1 MIITRKNHMT
11 TDIGSKAGNLFLLQ
25 RAGFQVPP
33 FFCVGQSFRE
43 EEVLDY
49 LGANFPDTRSFSVR
63 SCASLEDSDGCSFAG
78 QFKTFLRV
86 PREEVCMRIREVL
99 GHGEH
104 PEKTAY
110 FQAHGIAPDALKMH
124 VIIQEMVEPD
134 VSGVLFTV
142 NPQGILNE
150 SVIVCGRG
158 AGDQVVEDR
167 ADVTTYYYNL
177 ADKNGYYEQAG
188 DSPLLTEG
196 EIEELIQSSQQIR
209 ALLACGMTGES
220 DEGFCRNTDKAS
232 DKAFCRN
239 TDKASDKSFDRN
251 TDKASDKA
259 FCRNT
264 DKASDKSFDRNTD
277 KASDKAFC
285 RNTDKASDKSFDSN
299 TDVTPDKDFDI
310 EFAIQNHHIYFLQ
323 ARPVT
328 SIDRTAPAIILD
340 NSNIVESYPGITLPL
355 TQSFIRDAYY
365 QVFKSLLLHLTG
377 EPETV
382 EQIDGNLQHM
392 VDMANGRVYY
402 RISNWYDVLLLLP
415 FSSRLIPIWQEMMG
429 VRDKKV
435 SSAHSAGNSGK
446 QGRIRR
452 KTRLKVAYSFIRF
465 LLTCPREM
473 EKLDLYFQ
481 EIIQR
486 FEALETDAEDNRIL
500 LKHYHTL
507 KEMTVKR
514 WDITLVNDMY
524 GFLFTGLLKSRL
536 KARHVPDYELAA
548 NRAISGVQKL
558 ESMRPIEQLQKLA
571 HQAGEENRLPELRA
585 IQSNEAFFQYIGQS
599 NHAFSRAL
607 QAYVRE
613 FGDRNVEELKLESK
627 TFRTD
632 PVLLIRCIL
641 QYAESL
647 FLADSEVSGATD
659 AETSEASVD
668 AGHSSIEKAAPPP
681 LTGLSAFYAKRAAVG
696 IRNREKSRLHRGR
709 LYGMMRA
716 LVLQMGQNL
725 YRQGR
730 IAEPSDIFWLYCEE
744 IEAAESDA
752 VLNLAGI
759 IAGRKKEYDG
769 YAELPAYSRLVFSG
783 KVIDKHPRNCCK
795 IRHDICRDDC
805 YAADDRNRRHPP
817 EAGLQG
823 SESGAGNVPQRVY
836 RGTACSPG
844 IAEGEV
850 LLIETP
856 SPLLDT
862 KGKIL
867 VTKMT
872 DPGWVFLI
880 APAKAIVS
888 EKGSLLS
895 HTAIISR
902 ELKKPAVVGIEHI
915 TEYLKTGDRIRV
927 DGDAGTVTVLP
938 DCSETTER

>member
-251 TDKASDKA
+251 TD
-259 FCRNT
+259 
-264 DKASDKSFDRNTD
+264 
-277 KASDKAFC
+277 
-285 RNTDKASDKSFDSN
+285 
-299 TDVTPDKDFDI
+299 VTPDKDFDI
-310 EFAIQNHHIYFLQ
+310 EFAIQNHHIYYLQ

-536 KARHVPDYELAA
+536 KARQVPDYELAA

-585 IQSNEAFFQYIGQS
+585 IQSNEAYFQYIGQS

-613 FGDRNVEELKLESK
+613 FGDRNVEELKLESR

-647 FLADSEVSGATD
+647 FPADSEVSGGTD
-659 AETSEASVD
+659 AETSEASAD
-668 AGHSSIEKAAPPP
+668 AGHSSVEKAAPPP

-696 IRNREKSRLHRGR
+696 IRNREKSRFHRGR

-725 YRQGR
+725 YRQRR

-752 VLNLAGI
+752 ALNLAGI

-795 IRHDICRDDC
+795 IRHDIYRDGC
-805 YAADDRNRRHPP
+805 HAADDRNMRHPP

-823 SESGAGNVPQRVY
+823 SGSGAGSVPERVY

>member
-99 GHGEH
+99 GHGKH

-110 FQAHGIAPDALKMH
+110 FQAHGIAPAALKMH

-134 VSGVLFTV
+134 VSGVLFTA

-188 DSPLLTEG
+188 DSPLLSEG

-220 DEGFCRNTDKAS
+220 DE
-232 DKAFCRN
+232 AFSRN
-239 TDKASDKSFDRN
+239 TDKASDKSFDR
-251 TDKASDKA
+251 
-259 FCRNT
+259 
-264 DKASDKSFDRNTD
+264 
-277 KASDKAFC
+277 
-285 RNTDKASDKSFDSN
+285 N

-435 SSAHSAGNSGK
+435 SSAHSAGNPAGNPNGNSGK

-585 IQSNEAFFQYIGQS
+585 IQSNEAYFQYIGQS

-668 AGHSSIEKAAPPP
+668 AGHSSVEKAAPPP

-725 YRQGR
+725 YRQRR
-730 IAEPSDIFWLYCEE
+730 IAETSDIFWLYCEE

-752 VLNLAGI
+752 ALNLAGI

-795 IRHDICRDDC
+795 IRHDIYRDGC
-805 YAADDRNRRHPP
+805 HAADDRNMRHPP

-823 SESGAGNVPQRVY
+823 SGSGAGSVPQRVY

-927 DGDAGTVTVLP
+927 DGDAGIVTVLP
-938 DCSETTER
+938 DCSETTEG

>member
-11 TDIGSKAGNLFLLQ
+11 TDIGTKAGNLFLLQ

-99 GHGEH
+99 GHGKH

-110 FQAHGIAPDALKMH
+110 FQAHGIAPAALKMH

-134 VSGVLFTV
+134 VSGVLFTA

-188 DSPLLTEG
+188 DSPLLSEG

-220 DEGFCRNTDKAS
+220 DE
-232 DKAFCRN
+232 AFSRN
-239 TDKASDKSFDRN
+239 TDKASDKSFDR
-251 TDKASDKA
+251 
-259 FCRNT
+259 
-264 DKASDKSFDRNTD
+264 
-277 KASDKAFC
+277 
-285 RNTDKASDKSFDSN
+285 N

-435 SSAHSAGNSGK
+435 SSAHSAGNPAGNPNGNSGK

-585 IQSNEAFFQYIGQS
+585 IQSNEAYFQYIGQS

-613 FGDRNVEELKLESK
+613 FGDRNVKELKLESR

-647 FLADSEVSGATD
+647 FPADSEVSGGTD
-659 AETSEASVD
+659 AETSEASAD
-668 AGHSSIEKAAPPP
+668 AGHSSVEKAAPPP

-730 IAEPSDIFWLYCEE
+730 IVEPSDIFWLYCEE
-744 IEAAESDA
+744 IEAAELDA

-795 IRHDICRDDC
+795 IRHDIYRDGC
-805 YAADDRNRRHPP
+805 HAADDRNMRHPP

-823 SESGAGNVPQRVY
+823 SGSGAGSVPERVY

-902 ELKKPAVVGIEHI
+902 ELRKPAVVGIEHI

-927 DGDAGTVTVLP
+927 DGDAGIVTVLP
-938 DCSETTER
+938 DCSETTEG

>member
-99 GHGEH
+99 GHGKH

-110 FQAHGIAPDALKMH
+110 FQAHGIAPAALKMH

-134 VSGVLFTV
+134 VSGVLFTA

-188 DSPLLTEG
+188 DSPLLSEG

-220 DEGFCRNTDKAS
+220 DE
-232 DKAFCRN
+232 AFSRN
-239 TDKASDKSFDRN
+239 TDKASDKSFDR
-251 TDKASDKA
+251 
-259 FCRNT
+259 
-264 DKASDKSFDRNTD
+264 
-277 KASDKAFC
+277 
-285 RNTDKASDKSFDSN
+285 N

-435 SSAHSAGNSGK
+435 SSAHSAGNPAGNPNGNSGK

-585 IQSNEAFFQYIGQS
+585 IQSNEAYFQYIGQS

-725 YRQGR
+725 YRQRR
-730 IAEPSDIFWLYCEE
+730 IAETSDIFWLYCEE

-752 VLNLAGI
+752 ALNLAGI

-795 IRHDICRDDC
+795 IRHDIYRDGC
-805 YAADDRNRRHPP
+805 HAADDRNMRHPP
-817 EAGLQG
+817 EAGLRG

-844 IAEGEV
+844 VAEGEV

-902 ELKKPAVVGIEHI
+902 ELRKPAVVGIEHI

-927 DGDAGTVTVLP
+927 DGDAGIVTVLP
-938 DCSETTER
+938 DCSETTEG

>member
-99 GHGEH
+99 GHGKH

-110 FQAHGIAPDALKMH
+110 FQAHGIAPAALKMH

-134 VSGVLFTV
+134 VSGVLFTA

-188 DSPLLTEG
+188 DSPLLSEG

-220 DEGFCRNTDKAS
+220 DE
-232 DKAFCRN
+232 AFSRN
-239 TDKASDKSFDRN
+239 TDKASDKSFDR
-251 TDKASDKA
+251 
-259 FCRNT
+259 
-264 DKASDKSFDRNTD
+264 
-277 KASDKAFC
+277 
-285 RNTDKASDKSFDSN
+285 N

-435 SSAHSAGNSGK
+435 SSAHSAGNPAGNPNGNSGK

-585 IQSNEAFFQYIGQS
+585 IQSNEAYFQYIGQS

-613 FGDRNVEELKLESK
+613 FGDRNVKELKLESR

-647 FLADSEVSGATD
+647 FPADSEVSGGTD
-659 AETSEASVD
+659 AETSEASAD
-668 AGHSSIEKAAPPP
+668 AGHSSVEKAAPPP

-730 IAEPSDIFWLYCEE
+730 IVEPSDIFWLYCEE
-744 IEAAESDA
+744 IEAAELDA

-795 IRHDICRDDC
+795 IRHDIYRDGC
-805 YAADDRNRRHPP
+805 HAADDRNMRHPP

-823 SESGAGNVPQRVY
+823 SGSGAGSVPERVY

-938 DCSETTER
+938 DCSETTEG

>member
-99 GHGEH
+99 GHGKH

-110 FQAHGIAPDALKMH
+110 FQAHGIAPAALKMH

-134 VSGVLFTV
+134 VSGVLFTA

-188 DSPLLTEG
+188 DSPLLSEG

-232 DKAFCRN
+232 DK
-239 TDKASDKSFDRN
+239 SFDR
-251 TDKASDKA
+251 
-259 FCRNT
+259 
-264 DKASDKSFDRNTD
+264 
-277 KASDKAFC
+277 
-285 RNTDKASDKSFDSN
+285 N

-435 SSAHSAGNSGK
+435 SSAHSAGNPAGNPNGNSGK

-585 IQSNEAFFQYIGQS
+585 IQSNEAYFQYIGQS

-668 AGHSSIEKAAPPP
+668 AGHSSVEKAAPPP

-725 YRQGR
+725 YRQRR
-730 IAEPSDIFWLYCEE
+730 IAETSDIFWLYCEE
-744 IEAAESDA
+744 IEAAELDA

-795 IRHDICRDDC
+795 IRHDIYRDGC
-805 YAADDRNRRHPP
+805 HAADDRNMRHPP

-823 SESGAGNVPQRVY
+823 SGSGAGSVPERVY

-938 DCSETTER
+938 DCSETTEG

>member
-99 GHGEH
+99 GHGKH

-110 FQAHGIAPDALKMH
+110 FQAHGIAPAALKMH

-220 DEGFCRNTDKAS
+220 DEAFSRNTD
-232 DKAFCRN
+232 R
-239 TDKASDKSFDRN
+239 ASDKSFDR
-251 TDKASDKA
+251 
-259 FCRNT
+259 
-264 DKASDKSFDRNTD
+264 
-277 KASDKAFC
+277 
-285 RNTDKASDKSFDSN
+285 N

-328 SIDRTAPAIILD
+328 SIDRTVPAIILD

-435 SSAHSAGNSGK
+435 SSAHSAGNPAGNPNGDSGK

-585 IQSNEAFFQYIGQS
+585 IQSNEAYFQYIGQS

-725 YRQGR
+725 YRQRR

-752 VLNLAGI
+752 ALNLAGI

-795 IRHDICRDDC
+795 IRHDIYRDGC
-805 YAADDRNRRHPP
+805 HAADDRNMRHPP

-823 SESGAGNVPQRVY
+823 SGSGAGSVPERVY

-844 IAEGEV
+844 VAEGEV

-938 DCSETTER
+938 DCSETTEG

>member
-11 TDIGSKAGNLFLLQ
+11 TDIGTKAGNLFLLQ

-99 GHGEH
+99 GHGKH

-110 FQAHGIAPDALKMH
+110 FQAHGIAPAALKMH

-134 VSGVLFTV
+134 VSGVLFTA

-188 DSPLLTEG
+188 DSPLLSEG

-220 DEGFCRNTDKAS
+220 DE
-232 DKAFCRN
+232 AFSRN
-239 TDKASDKSFDRN
+239 TDKASDKSFDR
-251 TDKASDKA
+251 
-259 FCRNT
+259 
-264 DKASDKSFDRNTD
+264 
-277 KASDKAFC
+277 
-285 RNTDKASDKSFDSN
+285 N

-435 SSAHSAGNSGK
+435 SSAHSAGNPAGNPNGNSGK

-585 IQSNEAFFQYIGQS
+585 IQSNEAYFQYIGQS

-725 YRQGR
+725 YRQRR
-730 IAEPSDIFWLYCEE
+730 IAETSDIFWLYCEE

-752 VLNLAGI
+752 ALNLAGI

-795 IRHDICRDDC
+795 IRHDIYRDGC
-805 YAADDRNRRHPP
+805 HAADDRNMRHPP
-817 EAGLQG
+817 EAGLRG

-844 IAEGEV
+844 VAEGEV

-902 ELKKPAVVGIEHI
+902 ELRKPAVVGIEHI

-927 DGDAGTVTVLP
+927 DGDAGIVTVLP
-938 DCSETTER
+938 DCSETTEG

>member
-99 GHGEH
+99 GHGKH

-110 FQAHGIAPDALKMH
+110 FQAHGIAPAALKMH

-134 VSGVLFTV
+134 VSGVLFTA

-209 ALLACGMTGES
+209 VLLACGMTGES
-220 DEGFCRNTDKAS
+220 DE
-232 DKAFCRN
+232 AFSRN
-239 TDKASDKSFDRN
+239 TDKASDKSFDR
-251 TDKASDKA
+251 
-259 FCRNT
+259 
-264 DKASDKSFDRNTD
+264 
-277 KASDKAFC
+277 
-285 RNTDKASDKSFDSN
+285 N

-435 SSAHSAGNSGK
+435 SSAHSAGNPAGNPNGNSGK

-585 IQSNEAFFQYIGQS
+585 IQSNEAYFQYIGQS

-668 AGHSSIEKAAPPP
+668 AGHSSVEKAAPPP

-725 YRQGR
+725 YRQRR

-752 VLNLAGI
+752 ALNLAGI

-795 IRHDICRDDC
+795 IRHDIYRDGC
-805 YAADDRNRRHPP
+805 HAADDRNMRHPP

-823 SESGAGNVPQRVY
+823 SGSGAGSVPERVY

-872 DPGWVFLI
+872 DPGWAFLI

-927 DGDAGTVTVLP
+927 DGDAGIVTVLP
-938 DCSETTER
+938 DCSETTEG

>member
-99 GHGEH
+99 GHGKH

-110 FQAHGIAPDALKMH
+110 FQAHGIAPAALKMH

-134 VSGVLFTV
+134 VSGVLFTA

-188 DSPLLTEG
+188 DSPLLSEG

-220 DEGFCRNTDKAS
+220 DE
-232 DKAFCRN
+232 AFSRN
-239 TDKASDKSFDRN
+239 TDKASDKSFDR
-251 TDKASDKA
+251 
-259 FCRNT
+259 
-264 DKASDKSFDRNTD
+264 
-277 KASDKAFC
+277 
-285 RNTDKASDKSFDSN
+285 N

-435 SSAHSAGNSGK
+435 SSAHSAGNPAGNPNGNSGK

-585 IQSNEAFFQYIGQS
+585 IQSNEAYFQYIGQS

-668 AGHSSIEKAAPPP
+668 AGHSSVEKAAPPP

-725 YRQGR
+725 YRQRR
-730 IAEPSDIFWLYCEE
+730 IAETSDIFWLYCEE

-752 VLNLAGI
+752 ALNLAGI

-795 IRHDICRDDC
+795 IRHDIYRDGC
-805 YAADDRNRRHPP
+805 HAADDRNMRHPP
-817 EAGLQG
+817 EAGLRG

-844 IAEGEV
+844 VAEGEV

-927 DGDAGTVTVLP
+927 DGDAGTVTILP
-938 DCSETTER
+938 DCSETAEG

>member
-49 LGANFPDTRSFSVR
+49 LGANFPDSRSFSVR

-99 GHGEH
+99 GHGKH

-110 FQAHGIAPDALKMH
+110 FQAHGIAPAALKMH

-134 VSGVLFTV
+134 VSGVLFTA

-188 DSPLLTEG
+188 DSPLLSEG

-220 DEGFCRNTDKAS
+220 DE
-232 DKAFCRN
+232 AFSRN
-239 TDKASDKSFDRN
+239 TDKASDKSFDR
-251 TDKASDKA
+251 
-259 FCRNT
+259 
-264 DKASDKSFDRNTD
+264 
-277 KASDKAFC
+277 
-285 RNTDKASDKSFDSN
+285 N

-435 SSAHSAGNSGK
+435 SSAHSAGNPAGNPNGNSGK

-585 IQSNEAFFQYIGQS
+585 IQSNEAYFQYIGQS

-725 YRQGR
+725 YRQRR
-730 IAEPSDIFWLYCEE
+730 IAETSDIFWLYCEE

-752 VLNLAGI
+752 ALNLAGI

-795 IRHDICRDDC
+795 IRHDIYRDGC
-805 YAADDRNRRHPP
+805 HAADDRNMRHPP
-817 EAGLQG
+817 EVGLQG
-823 SESGAGNVPQRVY
+823 SGSGAGSVPERVY

-844 IAEGEV
+844 VAEGEV

-927 DGDAGTVTVLP
+927 DGDAGIVTVLP
-938 DCSETTER
+938 DCSETTEG

>member
-99 GHGEH
+99 GHGKH

-110 FQAHGIAPDALKMH
+110 FQAHGIAPAALKMH

-134 VSGVLFTV
+134 VSGVLFTA

-188 DSPLLTEG
+188 DSPLLSEG

-220 DEGFCRNTDKAS
+220 DE
-232 DKAFCRN
+232 AFSRN
-239 TDKASDKSFDRN
+239 TDKASDKSFDR
-251 TDKASDKA
+251 
-259 FCRNT
+259 
-264 DKASDKSFDRNTD
+264 
-277 KASDKAFC
+277 
-285 RNTDKASDKSFDSN
+285 N

-435 SSAHSAGNSGK
+435 SSAHSAGNPNGNSGK

-585 IQSNEAFFQYIGQS
+585 IQSNEAYFQYIGQS

-725 YRQGR
+725 YRQRR

-752 VLNLAGI
+752 ALNLAGI

-795 IRHDICRDDC
+795 IRHDIYRDGC
-805 YAADDRNRRHPP
+805 HAADDRNMRHPP

-823 SESGAGNVPQRVY
+823 SGSGAGSVPERVY

-927 DGDAGTVTVLP
+927 DGDAGIVTVLP
-938 DCSETTER
+938 DCSETTEG

>member
-99 GHGEH
+99 GHGKH

-110 FQAHGIAPDALKMH
+110 FQAHGIAPAALKMH

-220 DEGFCRNTDKAS
+220 DEAFSRNTD
-232 DKAFCRN
+232 R
-239 TDKASDKSFDRN
+239 ASDKSFDR
-251 TDKASDKA
+251 
-259 FCRNT
+259 
-264 DKASDKSFDRNTD
+264 
-277 KASDKAFC
+277 
-285 RNTDKASDKSFDSN
+285 N

-328 SIDRTAPAIILD
+328 SIDRTVPAIILD

-435 SSAHSAGNSGK
+435 SSAHSAGNPAGNPNGDSGK

-585 IQSNEAFFQYIGQS
+585 IQSNEAYFQYIGQS

-725 YRQGR
+725 YRQRR

-752 VLNLAGI
+752 ALNLAGI

-795 IRHDICRDDC
+795 IRHDIYRDGC
-805 YAADDRNRRHPP
+805 HAADDRNMRHPP

-823 SESGAGNVPQRVY
+823 SGSGAGSVPERVY

-938 DCSETTER
+938 DCSETTEG

>member
-11 TDIGSKAGNLFLLQ
+11 TDIGTKAGNLFLLQ

-99 GHGEH
+99 GHGKH

-110 FQAHGIAPDALKMH
+110 FQAHGIAPAALKMH

-134 VSGVLFTV
+134 VSGVLFTA

-188 DSPLLTEG
+188 DSPLLSEG

-220 DEGFCRNTDKAS
+220 DE
-232 DKAFCRN
+232 AFSRN
-239 TDKASDKSFDRN
+239 TDKASDKSFDR
-251 TDKASDKA
+251 
-259 FCRNT
+259 
-264 DKASDKSFDRNTD
+264 
-277 KASDKAFC
+277 
-285 RNTDKASDKSFDSN
+285 N

-435 SSAHSAGNSGK
+435 SSAHSAGNPAGNPNGNSGK

-486 FEALETDAEDNRIL
+486 FEALKTDAEDNRIL

-585 IQSNEAFFQYIGQS
+585 IQSNEAYFQYIGQS

-613 FGDRNVEELKLESK
+613 FGDRNVEELKLESR

-647 FLADSEVSGATD
+647 FPADSEVSGGTD
-659 AETSEASVD
+659 AETSEASAD
-668 AGHSSIEKAAPPP
+668 AGHSSVEKAAPPP

-730 IAEPSDIFWLYCEE
+730 IVEPSDIFWLYCEE
-744 IEAAESDA
+744 IEAAELDA

-795 IRHDICRDDC
+795 IRHDIYRDGC
-805 YAADDRNRRHPP
+805 HAADDRNMRHPP

-823 SESGAGNVPQRVY
+823 SGSGAGSVPERVY

-915 TEYLKTGDRIRV
+915 TEYLKTGDRVRV

-938 DCSETTER
+938 DCSETTEG

>member
-99 GHGEH
+99 GHGKH

-110 FQAHGIAPDALKMH
+110 FQAHGIAPAALKMH

-134 VSGVLFTV
+134 VSGVLFTA

-188 DSPLLTEG
+188 DSPLLSEG

-220 DEGFCRNTDKAS
+220 DE
-232 DKAFCRN
+232 AFSRN
-239 TDKASDKSFDRN
+239 TDKASDKSFDR
-251 TDKASDKA
+251 
-259 FCRNT
+259 
-264 DKASDKSFDRNTD
+264 
-277 KASDKAFC
+277 
-285 RNTDKASDKSFDSN
+285 N

-435 SSAHSAGNSGK
+435 SSAHSAGNPAGNPNGNSGK

-585 IQSNEAFFQYIGQS
+585 IQSNEAYFQYIGQS

-613 FGDRNVEELKLESK
+613 FGDRNVKELKLESR

-647 FLADSEVSGATD
+647 FPAESEVSGGTD
-659 AETSEASVD
+659 AETSEASAD
-668 AGHSSIEKAAPPP
+668 AGHSSVEKAAPPP

-730 IAEPSDIFWLYCEE
+730 IVEPSDIFWLYCEE
-744 IEAAESDA
+744 IEAAELDA

-795 IRHDICRDDC
+795 IRHDIYRDGC
-805 YAADDRNRRHPP
+805 HAADDRNMRHPP

-823 SESGAGNVPQRVY
+823 SGSGAGSVPERVY

-902 ELKKPAVVGIEHI
+902 ELRKPAVVGIEHI

-927 DGDAGTVTVLP
+927 DGDAGIVTVLP
-938 DCSETTER
+938 DCSETTEG